1 MKRKKK
7 KKVKR
12 RRQQKGMRKRRRRVR
27 RKGKMRRRA
36 MKKALKKPKRKPE
49 RKLRLK
55 QKSKEIMMLKMRLML
70 EWKLNRMQMQKP
82 RKNQWKVL
90 TQKLMVVMR
99 NNAGIIY
106 VKTKHSKTIHISRT
120 YFRAVCRDI
129 SHTLIIWN
137 CVVSHTCVITYDGRD
152 LTTRITHIISKKL
165 TEHNYYACNFSSL

>member
-1 MKRKKK
+1 M
-7 KKVKR
+7 
-12 RRQQKGMRKRRRRVR
+12 G
-27 RKGKMRRRA
+27 
-36 MKKALKKPKRKPE
+36 KPE
-49 RKLRLK
+49 RKLRRKQTLK
-55 QKSKEIMMLKMRLML
+55 QKSKEIMMLK
-70 EWKLNRMQMQKP
+70 WKLNRMQMQKP
-82 RKNQWKVL
+82 RKNLWKVL

-137 CVVSHTCVITYDGRD
+137 CVVSHTCVIAYDGRD

-165 TEHNYYACNFSSL
+165 TELNYYACNFFLVMKLHGVNSR